1 MRYAVPRDKDI
12 MDNENAALRAEVER
26 LRFEKEKL
34 YATVRCDQIQEETLA
49 KFSAALQVISNN
61 QFKFDQ
67 EGC

>member
-1 MRYAVPRDKDI
+1 
-12 MDNENAALRAEVER
+12 MDSENAALRAEVER

-67 EGC
+67 EAAELLHTHVVPP